1 MNIRRTA
8 IFLMIRKQKK
18 LEGSAWIRNISWF
31 SLAPGPFGD
40 LGIQTMSTIEALEE
54 QNNWPCRVKLI
65 CGILFFYHRLFYI
78 VCMVILKKVFAICNQ
93 TRHGQKW
100 KTIPGYFG
108 VRNYEI
114 RLRAQKF
121 GHYVLR
127 SVLGISGMMFVPLCG
142 YIFLYCFSSPSVSCV
157 CPFLTQR
164 PTTEV
169 PVDMAGRNRGVGKEG
184 WILKTLGSTP

>member
-1 MNIRRTA
+1 
-8 IFLMIRKQKK
+8 
-18 LEGSAWIRNISWF
+18 
-31 SLAPGPFGD
+31 
-40 LGIQTMSTIEALEE
+40 
-54 QNNWPCRVKLI
+54 
-65 CGILFFYHRLFYI
+65 
-78 VCMVILKKVFAICNQ
+78 MVILKKVFAICNQ

-142 YIFLYCFSSPSVSCV
+142 YIYFYIVSLPQV
-157 CPFLTQR
+157 F
-164 PTTEV
+164 
-169 PVDMAGRNRGVGKEG
+169 PVFV
-184 WILKTLGSTP
+184 LS